1 MKIAPYL
8 LFNGNCAEAF
18 RFYEK
23 ALDGK
28 NLQLMPHKGT
38 PAAEYVSGD
47 WQDKIMH
54 AYLEVGDSA
63 LMASDVPP
71 EHQKPPGGFSVSY
84 HAADEAEAERVF
96 NALAEGGTV
105 TMALEKTFWAKSF
118 GMLVDR
124 FGTPWMVNC
133 LKDCGQAADAA

>member
-8 LFNGNCAEAF
+8 LFDGTCADAF

-23 ALDGK
+23 AIGGRGLE
-28 NLQLMPHKGT
+28 LLPHRGT
-38 PAAEYVSGD
+38 PAGPHVPDD

-63 LMASDVPP
+63 LMGSDVPP
-71 EHQKPPGGFSVSY
+71 AHQKPAGGFSVSY
-84 HAADEAEAERVF
+84 HAADEAEAERIF
-96 NALAEGGTV
+96 AALAEGGTV
-105 TMALEKTFWAKSF
+105 TMPMEATFWAKRF

-124 FGTPWMVNC
+124 FGIPWMINC
-133 LKDCGQAADAA
+133 AAAEG

>member
-1 MKIAPYL
+1 MKLAPYL
-8 LFNGNCAEAF
+8 LFNGTCEEAF
-18 RFYEK
+18 RFYET
-23 ALDGK
+23 ALGGR
-28 NLQLMPHKGT
+28 NLQLMPHRGT
-38 PAAEYVSGD
+38 PASEHVPEG

-71 EHQKPPGGFSVSY
+71 EHQKPLGGFSVSY

-96 NALAEGGTV
+96 AALAGGGTV
-105 TMALEKTFWAKSF
+105 TMPLAPTFWAKRF

-124 FGTPWMVNC
+124 FGVPWMVNC
-133 LKDCGQAADAA
+133 AAPVA

>member
-1 MKIAPYL
+1 VKLAPYL
-8 LFNGNCAEAF
+8 LFDGSCADAF

-23 ALDGK
+23 ALDGR
-28 NLQLMPHKGT
+28 NLALLPHRGT
-38 PAAEYVSGD
+38 PASEHVPEA

-54 AYLEVGDSA
+54 AYLEIGDSA

-71 EHQKPPGGFSVSY
+71 EHQKPRGGFSVSY

-96 NALAEGGTV
+96 AALAEGGTV
-105 TMALEKTFWAKSF
+105 TMAMEATFWAKRF

-124 FGTPWMVNC
+124 FGVPWMVNC
-133 LKDCGQAADAA
+133 AAEGA

>member
-1 MKIAPYL
+1 MKITAYL
-8 LFNGNCAEAF
+8 LFNGTCEEAF

-23 ALDGK
+23 ALDGR

-38 PAAEYVSGD
+38 PAAEHVPAG

-54 AYLEVGDSA
+54 ACLTVGDSFI
-63 LMASDVPP
+63 MASDVPP
-71 EHQKPPGGFSVSY
+71 EHQKPAGGFSVSY

-96 NALAEGGTV
+96 AALSAGGTV
-105 TMALEKTFWAKSF
+105 TMPLEKTFWAKSF

-124 FGTPWMVNC
+124 FGVPWMVNC
-133 LKDCGQAADAA
+133 AAPAA